1 MKSFKPTTPEEV
13 EAFLSAYDDLEQ
25 LVNEVVS
32 DILSLSYTNPV
43 TGFQTYVTS
52 SGSVMMW
59 ADVDVADKGILCFP
73 VRFLFQDAK
82 TNRKE
87 WHKIEEER
95 KALEA
100 AARIERDKERLAKEE
115 AEERAEYERLKA
127 KYGDNNA

>member
-43 TGFQTYVTS
+43 TGFRTYVTS
-52 SGSVMMW
+52 SGIVMMW
-59 ADVDVADKGILCFP
+59 ADVDVVDNGLLCFP
-73 VRFLFQDAK
+73 VRFLFQDTK

-95 KALEA
+95 KAREA
-100 AARIERDKERLAKEE
+100 AAQIERDKERLAKEE